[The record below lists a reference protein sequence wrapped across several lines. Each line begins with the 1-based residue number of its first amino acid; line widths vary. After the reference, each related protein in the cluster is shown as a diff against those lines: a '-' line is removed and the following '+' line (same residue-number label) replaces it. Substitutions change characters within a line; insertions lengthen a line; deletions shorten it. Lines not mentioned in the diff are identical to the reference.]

1 MTVEILTPEALLFK
15 GEVTGVTVPGAK
27 APFQLFFYLSHR
39 HTHQSI
45 TNPPLSLP
53 LILPALPLLLLL

>member
-27 APFQLFFYLSHR
+27 APFQLLDHHAAEDYR
-39 HTHQSI
+39 YYRRYYRV
-45 TNPPLSLP
+45 
-53 LILPALPLLLLL
+53 